1 MKTNI
6 LIVDDNVEN
15 IYLLESLLRGNGYE
29 VTSTSNG
36 KEAMESAINTPP
48 DLIISDILM
57 PVMDGFT
64 LCKKWKTHDVLKN
77 IPFVFYTATYTDD
90 KDEVFALRIGADRF
104 VLKPSDP
111 DVFIKIIKD
120 VLIAFEKQGIN
131 PRKTIDEEETIVLK
145 EYNSVLIRK
154 LEDKMQDT
162 ERAFQELKKSQELFR
177 AIFTCANDAIVTTD
191 SFNKITSFNDSATR
205 MFGYKE
211 NEIIGEPISIL
222 TPQDLLDEQNKL
234 LMKLEKNN
242 YLKADETERMR
253 RDGALVPVEISL
265 GIMRD
270 GKGNKIGIVG
280 IVRDITLRKESEQKI
295 IEQLDELSRW
305 QNIFLGREN
314 RSIELK
320 KEVNKLLNKLGEPN
334 KYQVD

>member
-15 IYLLESLLRGNGYE
+15 IYLLESLLKGNGYE
-29 VTSTSNG
+29 VTSTTNG
-36 KEAMESAINTPP
+36 KEALESAIITPP

-64 LCKKWKTHDVLKN
+64 LCKKWKANDVLKN
-77 IPFVFYTATYTDD
+77 IPFVFYTATYTED

-120 VLIAFEKQGIN
+120 VLNAFEKHNIHPQ
-131 PRKTIDEEETIVLK
+131 KAVDEKETIVLK

-162 ERAFQELKKSQELFR
+162 EKAFQELKKSQELFR
-177 AIFTCANDAIVTTD
+177 AIFTCANDAIVTAD
-191 SFNKITSFNDSATR
+191 SFNKVTSFNESATR
-205 MFGYKE
+205 MFGYKAD
-211 NEIIGEPISIL
+211 EIIGEPISIL
-222 TPQDLLDEQNKL
+222 SPHQLLEEQNKL
-234 LMKLEKNN
+234 LLKLEKNN
-242 YLKADETERMR
+242 FFTSDETERMR
-253 RDGALVPVEISL
+253 RDGTLFPVEISL

-270 GKGNKIGIVG
+270 EKGNKIGIVG
-280 IVRDITLRKESEQKI
+280 VIRDITLRKESEQKI
-295 IEQLDELSRW
+295 IDQLDELSRW

-320 KEVNKLLNKLGEPN
+320 KEVNELLNKVGEPN